1 MNNKRMLLANK
12 LAFGILG
19 ALEAAWAPMVPF
31 VKSSMNLNDG
41 QFGQLLLSMGLG
53 SLIALPLVGPLVSRF
68 GPRNVAICSGILLG
82 LNLFG
87 ITIVDLDMAPPSN
100 RYSTHIVCTVTNYAH
115 KLSKSL
121 IWRVKNSGFHSE
133 NTSRDIPVY
142 SNIKNQ

>member
-12 LAFGILG
+12 LSFGILG

-68 GPRNVAICSGILLG
+68 GPRKVAWFKSIW
-82 LNLFG
+82 
-87 ITIVDLDMAPPSN
+87 
-100 RYSTHIVCTVTNYAH
+100 NY
-115 KLSKSL
+115 
-121 IWRVKNSGFHSE
+121 NC
-133 NTSRDIPVY
+133 
-142 SNIKNQ
+142 